1 MEKERG
7 RERGGGGCKARRQ
20 KRQKTVM
27 PLAQVPRETVKAAA
41 QPLCVSSYVST
52 VLRQQFLKLFKLN
65 FPRPV
70 CVNGFDE
77 LLDVNGQAKVMLND
91 LHKERRERRERGERE
106 GVQDIHR
113 AIDVGVGWG
122 GSNTGK
128 GTRERE
134 RDGG

>member
-1 MEKERG
+1 MALMSSSMSMVKPKSCLMIYTKRDER
-7 RERGGGGCKARRQ
+7 
-20 KRQKTVM
+20 
-27 PLAQVPRETVKAAA
+27 
-41 QPLCVSSYVST
+41 
-52 VLRQQFLKLFKLN
+52 
-65 FPRPV
+65 
-70 CVNGFDE
+70 D
-77 LLDVNGQAKVMLND
+77 
-91 LHKERRERRERGERE
+91 ERE